1 MYFSD
6 VIGQEKSRRRLLQMV
21 AENRVPHALMLC
33 GPEGCGKMALALA
46 FASFLLGDIG
56 PEEDADPALKEFV
69 SGFDQRKRINAHAML
84 AKWEHP
90 DLHFSFPVVKL
101 PGQSAEYPTTS
112 ADYMQKWIDFLADGP
127 YIEHD
132 RWSEVLNENK
142 IAVIYEAESDRL
154 QHELMLKSN
163 QGGYKIS
170 LIWQPE
176 CMNAT
181 CANKLLKLLEEPPS
195 KTVFL
200 LVSEDPGQLLETIRS
215 RVQRI
220 DIPRLETEDIEK
232 ALQQQRSLEPDMAHR
247 VARLANGSWT
257 RALESLDASNEE
269 KTFLDLFI
277 VLMRQAYMRN
287 AKELKKWSLTVS
299 NFDREKQVRML
310 NYFLRMVRE
319 NFIYNFHNPELN
331 YMTQEEENFSKNFA
345 RFINEANVIEMSEAI
360 QKATNDILR
369 NGNAK
374 MVFFCLSLQIIVLIM
389 RK

>member
-56 PEEDADPALKEFV
+56 PEEDADPALKKFV

-220 DIPRLETEDIEK
+220 DIPRLETEDIEN

-345 RFINEANVIEMSEAI
+345 RFINEANVIEMSETI
-360 QKATNDILR
+360 QKATDDIVR

>member
-56 PEEDADPALKEFV
+56 PEEDADPALKKFV

-220 DIPRLETEDIEK
+220 DIPRLETEDIEN

-319 NFIYNFHNPELN
+319 NFIYSFHNPELN

-360 QKATNDILR
+360 QKATDDIVR

>member
-1 MYFSD
+1 MYCSD

-56 PEEDADPALKEFV
+56 PEEDADPALKKFV

-220 DIPRLETEDIEK
+220 DIPRLETEDIEN

-360 QKATNDILR
+360 QKATDDIVR

>member
-56 PEEDADPALKEFV
+56 PEEDADPALKKFV

-220 DIPRLETEDIEK
+220 DIPRLETEDIEN

-345 RFINEANVIEMSEAI
+345 GFINEANVIEMSEAI
-360 QKATNDILR
+360 QKATDDIVR

>member
-56 PEEDADPALKEFV
+56 PEEDADPELKKFV

-112 ADYMQKWIDFLADGP
+112 ADYMQKWIEFLADGP

-220 DIPRLETEDIEK
+220 DIPRLETEDIEN

-360 QKATNDILR
+360 QKATDDIVR

>member
-56 PEEDADPALKEFV
+56 PEEDADPALKKFV

-220 DIPRLETEDIEK
+220 DIPRLETEDIEN

-360 QKATNDILR
+360 QKATDDIVR
-369 NGNAK
+369 NGNSK

>member
-56 PEEDADPALKEFV
+56 PEEDADPTLKKFV

-220 DIPRLETEDIEK
+220 DLPRLETEDIEN

-360 QKATNDILR
+360 QKATDDIVR

>member
-56 PEEDADPALKEFV
+56 PEEDADPALKKFV

-220 DIPRLETEDIEK
+220 DIPRLETEDIEN

-360 QKATNDILR
+360 QKATDDIKELT
-369 NGNAK
+369 GQLY
-374 MVFFCLSLQIIVLIM
+374 FDS
-389 RK
+389 

>member
-56 PEEDADPALKEFV
+56 PEEDADPELKKFV
-69 SGFDQRKRINAHAML
+69 SGFDQRKRINAHSML

-132 RWSEVLNENK
+132 RWSEMLNENK

-195 KTVFL
+195 KTIFL

-220 DIPRLETEDIEK
+220 DIPRLETEDIEN

-360 QKATNDILR
+360 QKATDDIVR

>member
-56 PEEDADPALKEFV
+56 PEEDADPALKKFV

-101 PGQSAEYPTTS
+101 PGQSTEYPTTS
-112 ADYMQKWIDFLADGP
+112 ADYMQKWIEFLADGP

-220 DIPRLETEDIEK
+220 DIPRLETEDIEN

-360 QKATNDILR
+360 QKATDDIVR

>member
-56 PEEDADPALKEFV
+56 PEEDADPALKKFV

-220 DIPRLETEDIEK
+220 DIPRLETEDIEN

-299 NFDREKQVRML
+299 NFDRDKQVRMI

-360 QKATNDILR
+360 QKATDDIVR

>member
-56 PEEDADPALKEFV
+56 PEEDADPALKKFV

-101 PGQSAEYPTTS
+101 PGQSTEYPTTS
-112 ADYMQKWIDFLADGP
+112 ADYMQKWIEFLADGP

-220 DIPRLETEDIEK
+220 DVPRLETEDIEN

-345 RFINEANVIEMSEAI
+345 RFINEANVIEMSETI
-360 QKATNDILR
+360 QKATDDIVR

>member
-56 PEEDADPALKEFV
+56 PEEDTDPALKKFV

-220 DIPRLETEDIEK
+220 DIPRLETEDIEN

-257 RALESLDASNEE
+257 RALESLDASDEE

-360 QKATNDILR
+360 QKATDDIVR

>member
-56 PEEDADPALKEFV
+56 PEEDADPALKKFV

-220 DIPRLETEDIEK
+220 DIPRLETEDIEN

-360 QKATNDILR
+360 QKATDDIAR

>member
-56 PEEDADPALKEFV
+56 PEEDADPTLKNFV

-220 DIPRLETEDIEK
+220 DIPRLETEDIEN

-360 QKATNDILR
+360 QKATDDIVR

>member
-56 PEEDADPALKEFV
+56 PEEDADPALKKFV

-220 DIPRLETEDIEK
+220 DIPRLETEDIEN

-360 QKATNDILR
+360 QKATDDIVR

-374 MVFFCLSLQIIVLIM
+374 MVFLCLSLQIIVLIM

>member
-56 PEEDADPALKEFV
+56 PEEDADPELEKFV

-220 DIPRLETEDIEK
+220 DIPRLETEDIEN

-360 QKATNDILR
+360 QKATDDIVR

-374 MVFFCLSLQIIVLIM
+374 MVFFCLSLQIIVLII

>member
-56 PEEDADPALKEFV
+56 PEEDADPELKKFV
-69 SGFDQRKRINAHAML
+69 SGFDQRKRINAHSML

-90 DLHFSFPVVKL
+90 DLHFSFPVVKR

-220 DIPRLETEDIEK
+220 DIPRLETEDIEN

-360 QKATNDILR
+360 QKATDDIVR

>member
-56 PEEDADPALKEFV
+56 PEEDADPALKKFV

-220 DIPRLETEDIEK
+220 DVPRLETEDIEN

-360 QKATNDILR
+360 QKATDDIVR

>member
-56 PEEDADPALKEFV
+56 PEEDADPALKKFV

-220 DIPRLETEDIEK
+220 DIPRLETEDIEN

-331 YMTQEEENFSKNFA
+331 YMTQEEENFSKNFN

-360 QKATNDILR
+360 QKATDDIVR

>member
-6 VIGQEKSRRRLLQMV
+6 VIGQKKSRRRLLQMV

-56 PEEDADPALKEFV
+56 PEEDADPALKKFV

-220 DIPRLETEDIEK
+220 DIPRLETEDIEN

-360 QKATNDILR
+360 QKATDDIVR

>member
-56 PEEDADPALKEFV
+56 PEEDADPALKKFV

-112 ADYMQKWIDFLADGP
+112 ADYMQKWIEFLADGP

-220 DIPRLETEDIEK
+220 DIPRLETEDIEN

-310 NYFLRMVRE
+310 NYFLRLVRE

-360 QKATNDILR
+360 QKATDDIVR

>member
-56 PEEDADPALKEFV
+56 PEEDADPALKKFV

-132 RWSEVLNENK
+132 RWSKVLNENK

-220 DIPRLETEDIEK
+220 DIPRLETEDIEN

-360 QKATNDILR
+360 QKATDDIVR

>member
-6 VIGQEKSRRRLLQMV
+6 VIGQEKSRRRLLQMG

-56 PEEDADPALKEFV
+56 PEEDADPELKKFV
-69 SGFDQRKRINAHAML
+69 SGFDQRKRINAHSML

-220 DIPRLETEDIEK
+220 DIPRLETEDIEN

-360 QKATNDILR
+360 QKATDDIVR

>member
-1 MYFSD
+1 MYFND
-6 VIGQEKSRRRLLQMV
+6 VIGQKESRQRLLQLV

-46 FASFLLGDIG
+46 FASLLLGDIG
-56 PEEDADPALKEFV
+56 PEEEANPALKDFV
-69 SGFDQRKRINAHAML
+69 GRFSPLQRANAHAML

-112 ADYMQKWIDFLADGP
+112 LDYMQKWTEFLREDP

-132 RWSEVLNENK
+132 RWSERLKENK
-142 IAVIYEAESDRL
+142 MAVIYEAESDRL

-200 LVSEDPGQLLETIRS
+200 LVSEDPGMLLETIRS

-220 DIPRLETEDIEK
+220 DIPRLEAEDIEN
-232 ALQQQRSLEPDMAHR
+232 ALVERRSLDRDAAHR

-257 RALESLDASNEE
+257 QAVESLDASNEDR
-269 KTFLDLFI
+269 TFLDLFI

-287 AKELKKWSLTVS
+287 AKELKKWSLAVS
-299 NFDREKQVRML
+299 AFDREKQVRML
-310 NYFLRMVRE
+310 SYFLRMVRE
-319 NFIYNFHNPELN
+319 NFIYNFHNPQLV

-345 RFINEANVIEMSEAI
+345 RFINETNVIEVSETIEKAI
-360 QKATNDILR
+360 NDIKR

-374 MVFFCLSLQIIVLIM
+374 MIFFGMSLQLIVLIM

>member
-56 PEEDADPALKEFV
+56 PEEDADPALKKFV
-69 SGFDQRKRINAHAML
+69 SGFDQRKRINAHSML

-220 DIPRLETEDIEK
+220 DIPRLETEDIEN

-360 QKATNDILR
+360 QKATDDIVR

>member
-6 VIGQEKSRRRLLQMV
+6 VIGQKKSRRRLLQMV

-56 PEEDADPALKEFV
+56 PEEDADPELKKFV

-220 DIPRLETEDIEK
+220 DIPRLETEDIEN

-360 QKATNDILR
+360 QKATDDIVR

>member
-56 PEEDADPALKEFV
+56 PEEDADPELKKFV
-69 SGFDQRKRINAHAML
+69 SGFDQRKRINAHSML

-142 IAVIYEAESDRL
+142 IAGIYEAESDRL

-220 DIPRLETEDIEK
+220 DIPRLETEDIEN

-360 QKATNDILR
+360 QKATDDIVR

>member
-56 PEEDADPALKEFV
+56 PEEDADPALKKFV

-101 PGQSAEYPTTS
+101 PGQSAEYTTTS
-112 ADYMQKWIDFLADGP
+112 ADYMQKWIEFLADGP

-220 DIPRLETEDIEK
+220 DIPRLETEDIEN

-360 QKATNDILR
+360 QKATDDIVR

>member
-56 PEEDADPALKEFV
+56 PEEDADPELKKFV

-360 QKATNDILR
+360 QKATDDIVR

>member
-56 PEEDADPALKEFV
+56 PEEDADPELKKFV

-220 DIPRLETEDIEK
+220 DIPRLETEDIEN

-360 QKATNDILR
+360 QKATDDIVR

>member
-56 PEEDADPALKEFV
+56 PEEDADPELKKFV
-69 SGFDQRKRINAHAML
+69 SGFDQRKRINAHSML

-220 DIPRLETEDIEK
+220 DIPRLETKDIEN

-360 QKATNDILR
+360 QKATDDIAR

>member
-56 PEEDADPALKEFV
+56 PEEDADPELKKFV

-220 DIPRLETEDIEK
+220 DIPRLETEDIEN

-360 QKATNDILR
+360 QKATDDIVR

-374 MVFFCLSLQIIVLIM
+374 MVFFCLSLQIIALIM
-389 RK
+389 CK

>member
-56 PEEDADPALKEFV
+56 PEEDADPALKKFV

-220 DIPRLETEDIEK
+220 DIPRLETEDIEN

-287 AKELKKWSLTVS
+287 AKELKKWSLAVS

-360 QKATNDILR
+360 QKATDDIVR
-369 NGNAK
+369 NGNSK

>member
-6 VIGQEKSRRRLLQMV
+6 AIGQEKSRRRLLQMV

-56 PEEDADPALKEFV
+56 PEEDADPELKKFV
-69 SGFDQRKRINAHAML
+69 SGFDQRKRINAHSML

-220 DIPRLETEDIEK
+220 DIPRLETEDIEN

-360 QKATNDILR
+360 QKATDDIVR

>member
-56 PEEDADPALKEFV
+56 PEEDADPALKKFV

-84 AKWEHP
+84 AKWAHP

-220 DIPRLETEDIEK
+220 DIPRLETEDIEN

-360 QKATNDILR
+360 QKATDDIVR

>member
-56 PEEDADPALKEFV
+56 PEEDADPELKKFV
-69 SGFDQRKRINAHAML
+69 SGFDQRKRINAHSML

-170 LIWQPE
+170 L
-176 CMNAT
+176 
-181 CANKLLKLLEEPPS
+181 KLLEEPPS

-220 DIPRLETEDIEK
+220 DIPRLETEDIEN

-360 QKATNDILR
+360 QKATDDIVR

>member
-56 PEEDADPALKEFV
+56 PEKDTDPALKKFV

-220 DIPRLETEDIEK
+220 DIPRLETEDIEN

-360 QKATNDILR
+360 QKATDDIVR